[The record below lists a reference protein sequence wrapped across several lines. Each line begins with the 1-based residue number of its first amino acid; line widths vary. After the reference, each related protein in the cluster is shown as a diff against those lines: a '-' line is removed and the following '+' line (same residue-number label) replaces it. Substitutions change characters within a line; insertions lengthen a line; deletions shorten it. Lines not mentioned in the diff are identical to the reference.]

1 VFNVNLRDRGSV
13 EALLRASVL
22 FKFESPGE
30 ADPFIGSPQFSEAL
44 AALLESI
51 VHSYA
56 ESGLKGKSDAWRD
69 TYRLSARSD
78 RWQCVAEYTSRHPN
92 WSSLS
97 SEEHANWI
105 ATVAAPYWLD
115 ANENIQMSEQV
126 ASIIRARCTD

>member
-1 VFNVNLRDRGSV
+1 MFNVNLRDRSSA

-30 ADPFIGSPQFSEAL
+30 ADPFFGSPQFSEAL
-44 AALLESI
+44 TALLESI

-56 ESGLKGKSDAWRD
+56 ESGLKGKSDGWRD
-69 TYRLSARSD
+69 TYRLSVRSD
-78 RWQCVAEYTSRHPN
+78 RWQYVAEYASRHPR

-97 SEEHANWI
+97 SEERANWI

-115 ANENIQMSEQV
+115 ANEDIQMSEQV
-126 ASIIRARCTD
+126 AGLIRARGTD